1 MGRGAPGGAAR
12 SWALTDQVRDALA
25 WRDVRI
31 VVALFCGAQ
40 MLDAV
45 TTYIALSSHHFEEAN
60 PLLGAALDSHPVAA
74 FAVKMALAA
83 VVVTVL
89 LGIRLRWRL
98 RLAVV
103 MLFTLASAVAPVVN
117 ILRLTGS

>member
-1 MGRGAPGGAAR
+1 VRG
-12 SWALTDQVRDALA
+12 ALA

-31 VVALFCGAQ
+31 VVVLFCGAQ

-45 TTYIALSSHHFEEAN
+45 TTYIALSSHRFEETN
-60 PLLGAALDSHPVAA
+60 PLLGPALDSHPLAA
-74 FAVKMALAA
+74 FAVKLALAA

-89 LGIRLRWRL
+89 LAMRLRWRL

-103 MLFTLASAVAPVVN
+103 GLFTLASAVAPVVN
-117 ILRLTGS
+117 IVRLTGS